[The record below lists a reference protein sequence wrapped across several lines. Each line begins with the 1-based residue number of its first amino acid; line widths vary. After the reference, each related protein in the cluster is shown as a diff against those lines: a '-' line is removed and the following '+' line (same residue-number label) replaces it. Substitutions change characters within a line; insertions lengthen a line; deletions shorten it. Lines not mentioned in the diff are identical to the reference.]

1 MLKAEIYVTL
11 KDGVLDPQG
20 ATLQRSLETIGFA
33 GLGAVRMGKLIEVSL
48 DGRDRARAEAEIDQ
62 MCKRVLTNPV
72 IEQYRFT
79 VREA

>member
-1 MLKAEIYVTL
+1 MLKAEIHVTL

-20 ATLQRSLETIGFA
+20 TTLQRSLETIGFK
-33 GLGAVRMGKLIEVSL
+33 GLGGVRMGKFIQVTL
-48 DGRDRARAEAEIDQ
+48 DGGDRVAAEAEIDQ
-62 MCKRVLTNPV
+62 MCRKVLTNPV